1 MIWGGADV
9 IAEIKC
15 TINVMHLNH
24 PATNI
29 PTPNGRSMEKLFH
42 ETSPWSKKV
51 GDCRSRAQVNERK
64 EMGREMKEEEN
75 TRKMKKILKLLSL
88 REGSTQSWSRHPL
101 PIKLGRAQTLW
112 HKTFDR
118 CRPWGERREIW
129 RKQSPRT
136 NNTGLLKTKAG
147 FGNWESRPY
156 PSPA

>member
-1 MIWGGADV
+1 
-9 IAEIKC
+9 
-15 TINVMHLNH
+15 MHLNH

-88 REGSTQSWSRHPL
+88 REGSTQS
-101 PIKLGRAQTLW
+101 
-112 HKTFDR
+112 
-118 CRPWGERREIW
+118 
-129 RKQSPRT
+129 
-136 NNTGLLKTKAG
+136 
-147 FGNWESRPY
+147 
-156 PSPA
+156 